1 MKILILGGRGRL
13 ASALAREWSGSHE
26 VVSLAR
32 PDVDVADLERLE
44 RVLDDSD
51 FDVLVN
57 GTGMTSVDLCESERE
72 VAAAVNT
79 EAPRVMAAAARKKS
93 ARFLHF
99 STDYVFA
106 GLKQEAY
113 TEDDLARPLGCY
125 GQTKLAGESA
135 ILADDPSHLV
145 VRVSWV
151 FGPDK
156 PSFIDM
162 ILNQARTNADVAA
175 VADKF
180 SLPTHASDV
189 ARWMEPFFGTGLP
202 GGLLHACN
210 SGPACSWRD
219 LGAHALVCAAEAGI
233 PLATATVA
241 PIALSDMKQFVAQR
255 PVFTALSTKK
265 LTRLTGIEP
274 RSWHD
279 AVRDYVQSHHASIPS
294 TA

>member
-13 ASALAREWSGSHE
+13 ASALAREWSASHD

-32 PDVDVADLERLE
+32 PDVDVADLKSLE
-44 RVLDDSD
+44 RVLDDAD

-57 GTGMTSVDLCESERE
+57 GTGMTNVDLCESERE
-72 VAAAVNT
+72 MAAVVNSEAPGLMAVAAR
-79 EAPRVMAAAARKKS
+79 EKS

-99 STDYVFA
+99 STDYVFD
-106 GLKQEAY
+106 GSKQEAY
-113 TEDDLARPLGCY
+113 TEDDPARPLGWY
-125 GQTKLAGESA
+125 GQTKLAGERA
-135 ILADDPSHLV
+135 VLADDLSHLV

-162 ILNQARTNADVAA
+162 ILNQARTGTDVAA

-180 SLPTHASDV
+180 STPTHAGDV
-189 ARWMEPFFGTGLP
+189 AGWMEPYFGTGLP

-233 PLATATVA
+233 PLATRTVM
-241 PIALSDMKQFVAQR
+241 PISLSDMRQFVAPR

-265 LTRLTGIEP
+265 MTRLTGIEP
-274 RSWHD
+274 RPWHD
-279 AVRDYVQSHHASIPS
+279 AVRDYVHTQYAPIPS
-294 TA
+294 AA